1 MTDSGTGDGTRPENG
16 GRRRGS
22 WARSS
27 LVAMLRRVGGSRRY
41 AVIVAGDAVATTF
54 ALYLAF
60 LLRFEGHIPPE
71 RIDQF
76 LRCLPPLL
84 FIRASLGV
92 AFGTHR
98 WSFRLSGIHEGMRL
112 VHATLTGSV
121 CFATAFYFVQR
132 AAKDFSIGPPRS
144 VIVIE
149 FLLTTVFI
157 GLSRFSLR
165 VSEAWGATRLRP
177 RGDGWVRT
185 VIVGAGSAGELLLR
199 DLERS
204 DEHNYHVLGF
214 VDDSPSKWGTTI
226 GGRPVLGSLEKLPE
240 LARRWRAEQ
249 LLFAIP
255 RLPADR
261 LRSVLDSC
269 ADLKLGYKILP
280 VSYAYLHDRLSVSML
295 QDLAPDDLLLR
306 SPVSF
311 DQVEIRAHVRG
322 KRLLVTGAAGSIGS
336 EICRQLA
343 DHEPASLILADIN
356 ENDLYFLFRHLQR
369 VHPTLAVIP
378 EVVDVRDAARLRQL
392 ADRHRP
398 HHVLHAAAHKH
409 VPLMESNPEEAVKNN
424 VVGCRNVLEMAD
436 GGGAERFVLIST
448 DKAVNPSSVMG
459 ATKRLAEMLVGDFS
473 RRSRTTF
480 AIVRFGNVLGSAG
493 SVVPLFK
500 SQIARGGPVTVTHPD
515 CRRFL
520 MTIREAVGLILLAG
534 LGGEGGLYVLEM
546 GEPIR
551 VLDLARSMIT
561 LAGKVP
567 DQDIP
572 IVLTGLRPG
581 EKIDEELMT
590 EEEARDSR
598 RVRDGILSVPSP
610 GAPDDLL
617 TRIENLERLASRADR
632 QAIRAGLR
640 EALPCYSPT
649 AEAEIAEVPPG
660 LEEDAFTPAEA

>member
-1 MTDSGTGDGTRPENG
+1 MRKAKDAAASALRSVA
-16 GRRRGS
+16 RA
-22 WARSS
+22 WMRSS
-27 LVAMLRRVGGSRRY
+27 VVAALRRFEGGQRY
-41 AVIVAGDAVATTF
+41 ALILAGDAIATAI

-60 LLRFEGHIPPE
+60 FIRFEGRIPPE
-71 RIDQF
+71 RFEQF

-84 FIRASLGV
+84 FIRTTLAV

-132 AAKDFSIGPPRS
+132 AAEDVSIGPPRS

-149 FLLTTVFI
+149 FLITTVLI
-157 GLSRFSLR
+157 GLSRFSIR
-165 VSEAWGATRLRP
+165 VSEAWGATRLRY
-177 RGDGWVRT
+177 RGEGWVRT

-214 VDDSPSKWGTTI
+214 VDDAPNKWRTTL
-226 GGRPVLGSLEKLPE
+226 GGRQVLGSLAELPQI
-240 LARRWRAEQ
+240 ARRWRVEL

-255 RLPADR
+255 RLPADD
-261 LRSVLDSC
+261 LRSILDSC
-269 ADLKLGYKILP
+269 ADLKLAYKILP
-280 VSYAYLHDRLSVSML
+280 VSYAYLHDRLTVSML
-295 QDLAPDDLLLR
+295 QDLAPDDLLPR

-311 DQVEIRAHVRG
+311 DQAEIHAQIRA
-322 KRLLVTGAAGSIGS
+322 KRVLVTGAAGSIGS
-336 EICRQLA
+336 EICRQVA
-343 DHEPASLILADIN
+343 DHEPASLVLADIN
-356 ENDLYFLFRHLQR
+356 ENGLYFLFRHLQR
-369 VHPTLAVIP
+369 THPRLAVIP
-378 EVVDVRDAARLRQL
+378 EVVDVRDPARLVQL

-409 VPLMESNPEEAVKNN
+409 VPLMENNPEEAVKNN
-424 VVGCRNVLEMAD
+424 VIGCRNVLEMAH
-436 GGGAERFVLIST
+436 GAGAERFVFIST

-459 ATKRLAEMLVGDFS
+459 ATKRLAEMLVGDWS
-473 RRSRTTF
+473 RRSSTKF

-500 SQIARGGPVTVTHPD
+500 TQIARGGPVTVTHPE

-520 MTIREAVGLILLAG
+520 MTIREAVGLTLLAG
-534 LGGEGGLYVLEM
+534 LGGDKGLFVLEM

-567 DQDIP
+567 EQDIP
-572 IVLTGLRPG
+572 IVITGLRPG
-581 EKIDEELMT
+581 EKLDEQLMT
-590 EEEARDSR
+590 EEEARSSR
-598 RVRDGILSVPSP
+598 RIRDGILSVDGPQP
-610 GAPDDLL
+610 PTDLAA
-617 TRIENLERLASRADR
+617 RVQDLERLAGHADR
-632 QAIRAGLR
+632 AAILAALHDIVPSYTPGAEPPPADVSAGL
-640 EALPCYSPT
+640 
-649 AEAEIAEVPPG
+649 
-660 LEEDAFTPAEA
+660 EDEAFTPAEV